1 MANLAKL
8 FTPKQMSVLD
18 EVVNN
23 SSWRLMINYGAVRA
37 GKTFV
42 DNFIFLLD
50 VRHAAQVAQSQG
62 VSHPLYILG
71 GVSSKTIQNN
81 VLNEITNTFGLEFHF
96 DKHNSF
102 NIQFEGLPP
111 VKIIQTFTGS
121 IAGLGAIRGM
131 TAYGAYINEASL
143 ANEQVFAEIRNRC
156 SPEGARVVCD
166 TNPDIPTHWLKK
178 KYIDNP
184 NKSKTIISN
193 HFVIDDNT
201 FLSKDFIKT
210 TKETEPNGMYY
221 DRAVLG
227 LWVSGEGTVYKDFN
241 EKTMV
246 IDRAD
251 IPDGLRYVAGVDWGY
266 EHKGCI
272 AVVGIDDNTG
282 SKYLIE
288 EHTAQFEEIDYWTD
302 IAKDLQKRYG
312 NIPFYA
318 DSARPEHVARFNSEG
333 FNCINAYKGVLTGI
347 EYVAKAM
354 KSGAFFVCKQAI
366 DNIGIDPKSNSYHY
380 FLDEIYTYVWN
391 EKTGEPVKENDDV
404 MDTIRYAVASDER
417 MKILDKQQD
426 ETLSHANQAT
436 YLSGLGL

>member
-8 FTPKQMSVLD
+8 FTPKQLMVLD
-18 EVVNN
+18 EVINN
-23 SSWRLMINYGAVRA
+23 TNWRLMVNYGAVRA

-50 VRHAAQVAQSQG
+50 VRHAAQVAQGQG
-62 VSHPLYILG
+62 ITHPQYILA

-81 VLNEITNTFGLEFHF
+81 VLNEITNTFGIEFHF

-102 NIQFEGLPP
+102 NIQFEGLPS
-111 VKIIQTFTGS
+111 VKIIQAFTGS

-143 ANEQVFAEIRNRC
+143 ANEEVFAEIRNRC

-184 NKSKTIISN
+184 NGSKRIISN
-193 HFVIDDNT
+193 HFIVDDNT
-201 FLSKDFIKT
+201 FLTQDFINNL
-210 TKETEPNGMYY
+210 KETEPSGMFY

-227 LWVSGEGTVYKDFN
+227 LWVSGEGTVYKDFD
-241 EKTMV
+241 EKKML
-246 IDRAD
+246 IDKAQ
-251 IPDGLRYVAGVDWGY
+251 IPNNLRYVAGVDWGY

-272 AVVGIDDNTG
+272 VVIGIDDQTG
-282 SKYLIE
+282 NKYLVE
-288 EHTAQFEEIDYWTD
+288 EHTAQFEEIDYWVS
-302 IAKDLQKRYG
+302 IAKDVKQRYG

-318 DSARPEHVARFNSEG
+318 DSARPEHVARFISEG
-333 FNCINAYKGVLTGI
+333 FNCMNAYKSVLTGI

-366 DNIGIDPKSNSYHY
+366 DNTGIDQKSNDYHY

-391 EKTGEPVKENDDV
+391 DKTGEPLKENDDV
-404 MDTIRYAVASDER
+404 MDTIRYAIASDER
-417 MKILDKQQD
+417 MKLKPKTNSRTKNVHD
-426 ETLSHANQAT
+426 LRS
-436 YLSGLGL
+436 LGLI